1 MKKNARSGGGA
12 GMFSTP
18 REKNGAEAPASSAAN
33 RKNMNNWYGDRYNGI
48 LMQRNFMAVIS
59 LVCLG
64 AVIVSVL
71 VVAEITSQKTI
82 EPFVIQVE
90 EKSGMTQVVRPI
102 AKTYIDENKA
112 LNNYFIVRY
121 LRAREEYFPP
131 TYEYDYQ
138 TVTRLLSSEE
148 VFRAFRRDVSPANE
162 TSPVRWGEQGTRDI
176 RILSVLDMETP
187 EGLKGHTVQVRFLVT
202 DKMLQSGAAE
212 KTTQYA
218 KVARIR
224 YDYIDMELTDEE
236 LYVNPVGFQVLQYKT
251 TQEYVE
257 KPQE

>member
-1 MKKNARSGGGA
+1 MTKKTRSEGVAAMFAKSRENDTGAAAAGA
-12 GMFSTP
+12 GRRNP
-18 REKNGAEAPASSAAN
+18 H
-33 RKNMNNWYGDRYNGI
+33 NWYSDRYNGI
-48 LMQRNFMAVIS
+48 LMQRNFMAAITV
-59 LVCLG
+59 VCLG

-121 LRAREEYFPP
+121 LRAREEYFAP
-131 TYEYDYQ
+131 TYEYDYR
-138 TVTRLLSSEE
+138 TVTRMLSSDD
-148 VFRAFRRDVSPANE
+148 VYRAFSREVAQSNE
-162 TSPVRWGEQGTRDI
+162 SSPVRWADMGTRDI
-176 RILSVLDMETP
+176 TILSILDMETP
-187 EGLKGHTVQVRFLVT
+187 EGLTGHTVQVRFLVKDT
-202 DKMLQSGAAE
+202 MLSSGGSV

-224 YDYIDMELTDEE
+224 YDYIKMELTDEE
-236 LYVNPVGFQVLQYKT
+236 FYVNPVGFQVLQYKT

-257 KPQE
+257 KAE